1 MKPPLLKWK
10 HLIGGAQAKS
20 TRGADGLI
28 VYYPGSWHYLLSP
41 SKHFPAY
48 RGTKD
53 EEWKKFIPRYFAVCG
68 QCVESISRKSRLC
81 CTLKRVFVFPLILI
95 IQALGVL
102 DSPQSPWHAQEK
114 RRVGLNN
121 DICQQCQEHHM
132 QPSAHHNHG
141 FLSFAWQHKVT
152 CSWNSCLHTMPPLTL
167 SLPLYNISILS
178 QVMHIFCSHDL
189 ELSVWKNKARSMSS
203 EALASRH
210 ASSLLAG
217 SP

>member
-48 RGTKD
+48 RGTNDK
-53 EEWKKFIPRYFAVCG
+53 EWKKFIPRYFAVCG

-114 RRVGLNN
+114 RRVGLNK

-152 CSWNSCLHTMPPLTL
+152 CSWNSCLRTMPPCPFLFT
-167 SLPLYNISILS
+167 ILAFWVRS
-178 QVMHIFCSHDL
+178 CIFFVLMIWNCQY
-189 ELSVWKNKARSMSS
+189 ERTKQ
-203 EALASRH
+203 EACHLRPWLQGMA
-210 ASSLLAG
+210 
-217 SP
+217 PPC

>member
-28 VYYPGSWHYLLSP
+28 VYYPGSWHYPLSP

-48 RGTKD
+48 RGAKD

-81 CTLKRVFVFPLILI
+81 CTLKRAFVSPLILI
-95 IQALGVL
+95 IQILSVL

-114 RRVGLNN
+114 GRVGLTN
-121 DICQQCQEHHM
+121 DTCQEHHM

-141 FLSFAWQHKVT
+141 LLSFAWQHKVT
-152 CSWNSCLHTMPPLTL
+152 CSWNSCLLTTPPLTS
-167 SLPLYNISILS
+167 SLPLYSISILS
-178 QVMHIFCSHDL
+178 QVMHIFYSHD
-189 ELSVWKNKARSMSS
+189 
-203 EALASRH
+203 
-210 ASSLLAG
+210 
-217 SP
+217 